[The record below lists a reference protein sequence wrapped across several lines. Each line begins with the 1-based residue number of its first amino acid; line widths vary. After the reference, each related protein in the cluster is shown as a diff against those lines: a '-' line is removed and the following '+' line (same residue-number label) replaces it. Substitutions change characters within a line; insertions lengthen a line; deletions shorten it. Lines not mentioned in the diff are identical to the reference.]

1 MTSRLFWQSRHPVLM
16 ARARKE
22 FLAHQPCTICNGLQM
37 VKFKDNYETCPCLNV
52 AEDARQFGAL
62 STVTPN
68 ERLKTFDQLER
79 WGTNAEWA
87 SFEATMGSLKRL
99 TKSPLDHQWIT
110 VSGVCGNGKT
120 SLVLSAYNL
129 MPDLSVYISA
139 PELADGL
146 FTSLARDEKLRFGKK
161 QLTLGELKDVL
172 VSVPVL
178 FLDDLG
184 LEHSGDFVTNTF
196 SDIIA
201 RRYAYASERPTVVTT
216 NLSKAEL
223 AARYPYGRLADR
235 ITDEHLVLRH
245 PIMLPSYRQ
254 RGANKIANGSQR

>member
-1 MTSRLFWQSRHPVLM
+1 MSSRAFWQVRHPALM

-37 VKFKDNYETCPCLNV
+37 VKFHDNYETCPCLNV
-52 AEDARQFGAL
+52 AEDARKFEAL
-62 STVTPN
+62 STVTPS

-87 SFEATMGSLKRL
+87 ALASAMGSLKCL
-99 TKSPLDHQWIT
+99 TKSPLNHQWIT
-110 VSGVCGNGKT
+110 ISGVTGNGKS
-120 SLVLSAYNL
+120 SLVLAAYNL
-129 MPDLSVYISA
+129 MPDLAIYISA
-139 PELADGL
+139 PEMADGL
-146 FTSLARDEKLRFGKK
+146 FTSLARDEKLRFGKEH
-161 QLTLGELKDVL
+161 LDLGGLKDLL

-184 LEHSGDFVTNTF
+184 LEHNADFVLNTL

-201 RRYAYASERPTVVTT
+201 RRYCHTSERPTVVTT
-216 NLSKAEL
+216 NLSKSEL

-235 ITDEHLVLRH
+235 ISDEHLVLRH
-245 PIMLPSYRQ
+245 AITLPSYRQ
-254 RGANKIANGSQR
+254 RKNGK